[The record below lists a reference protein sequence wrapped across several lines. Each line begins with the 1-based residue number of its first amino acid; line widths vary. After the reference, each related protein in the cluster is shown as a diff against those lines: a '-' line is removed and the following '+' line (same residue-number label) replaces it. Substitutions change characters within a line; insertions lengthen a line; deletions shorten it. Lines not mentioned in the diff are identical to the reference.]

1 MKIATRTITSFGIAS
16 SFFAA
21 ACCFAAAASVSGSFN
36 SNDSK
41 YGNHPYAVKVASG
54 CAFRAKARFDDK
66 QVTVVVLS
74 DKPIDAAAIASS
86 ADRRATLREQMD
98 AAKANYVEWEVSE
111 GNTSPTLYEHVV
123 TEHGV
128 NNLSGMFTAAY
139 KANDASHIEGHVT
152 NDDPAGKDYPT
163 DLTFSLPVAPAK
175 S

>member
-1 MKIATRTITSFGIAS
+1 MKTATRTIIRFGTAS
-16 SFFAA
+16 SLFAA
-21 ACCFAAAASVSGSFN
+21 ACCFAGAASVSGSFN

-54 CAFRAKARFDDK
+54 CAFRDKARFDDK

-74 DKPIDAAAIASS
+74 DKPVDAAAIANS
-86 ADRRATLREQMD
+86 ADRRAALREQMD

-123 TEHGV
+123 AEHGV
-128 NNLSGMFTAAY
+128 NNLGGMFTATY
-139 KANDASHIEGHVT
+139 KANDASHIEGHVS
-152 NDDPAGKDYPT
+152 NDPAGKDYPT